1 MLAENISIYRAT
13 LTELI
18 LLSVPMMISQGAFA
32 IMIFTARYFLSQV
45 GPVQMAAALGG
56 GSAAYFSISLF
67 LGVLSYANALAA
79 QYYGAGDT
87 AKCPRVVTQGF
98 ILILLCLP
106 ALLVVTYFVSR
117 IFAAMGHDPVQ
128 VELEKTFYYLMMLG
142 SVFTLGKS
150 CLSYY
155 FSGIGRTPIVMITD
169 VFSTLLNIPLA
180 YMLIFGRF
188 GLPALEI
195 TGAALATV
203 LSNFAA
209 LLLYLLFYFQRE
221 HREAFQVMRSF
232 AFDRGIMSRYLRL
245 GLPSG
250 VEMFLNVAAFNLF
263 LLMFQ
268 SYGVAQ
274 GAAAAIVL
282 NWDILSFIPMLGLN
296 VGIISL
302 TGRFVGA
309 RNLHKADEVIKS
321 GFLLGLGYSSVLALI
336 FLVLRV
342 PLVEVF
348 APPAG
353 DFQAIREL
361 GAFMMVGLA
370 SYAMADAVILVTGGV
385 LRGAGDTRWLMSAS
399 VLLHWLMLIIQYF
412 IIRVLDY
419 GPRVSWVAFVIEV
432 LLIAVVY
439 SVRLRG
445 GKWRSPAALERVMRE
460 RD

>member
-1 MLAENISIYRAT
+1 
-13 LTELI
+13 
-18 LLSVPMMISQGAFA
+18 
-32 IMIFTARYFLSQV
+32 
-45 GPVQMAAALGG
+45 
-56 GSAAYFSISLF
+56 
-67 LGVLSYANALAA
+67 
-79 QYYGAGDT
+79 
-87 AKCPRVVTQGF
+87 
-98 ILILLCLP
+98 
-106 ALLVVTYFVSR
+106 
-117 IFAAMGHDPVQ
+117 
-128 VELEKTFYYLMMLG
+128 
-142 SVFTLGKS
+142 
-150 CLSYY
+150 
-155 FSGIGRTPIVMITD
+155 
-169 VFSTLLNIPLA
+169 
-180 YMLIFGRF
+180 
-188 GLPALEI
+188 
-195 TGAALATV
+195 
-203 LSNFAA
+203 
-209 LLLYLLFYFQRE
+209 LLYLLFYFQRE

-309 RNLHKADEVIKS
+309 RNLHKADEVTKS

-399 VLLHWLMLIIQYF
+399 VVLHWLMLIIQYF

-460 RD
+460 HD